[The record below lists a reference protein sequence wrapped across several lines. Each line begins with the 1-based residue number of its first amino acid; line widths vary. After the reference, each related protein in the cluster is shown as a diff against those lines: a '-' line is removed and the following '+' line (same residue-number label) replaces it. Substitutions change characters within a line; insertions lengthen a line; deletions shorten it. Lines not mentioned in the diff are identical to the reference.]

1 MPDRP
6 GAEQAV
12 EKGKD
17 LVQREGRG
25 REGDGE
31 MDVQR
36 ENERKMR
43 VYVAQQSWGR
53 VGLAQ
58 NNVQGRISHL
68 KWKVQPW
75 EAGPVGGWGN
85 HVPARC

>member
-17 LVQREGRG
+17 LVRREGRR
-25 REGDGE
+25 REGGGE

-36 ENERKMR
+36 EKEKDE
-43 VYVAQQSWGR
+43 SLCGTTELGTCG
-53 VGLAQ
+53 VGP
-58 NNVQGRISHL
+58 
-68 KWKVQPW
+68 K
-75 EAGPVGGWGN
+75 
-85 HVPARC
+85 

>member
-17 LVQREGRG
+17 LVRREGRG

-43 VYVAQQSWGR
+43 VYVAQQSWD
-53 VGLAQ
+53 
-58 NNVQGRISHL
+58 
-68 KWKVQPW
+68 
-75 EAGPVGGWGN
+75 
-85 HVPARC
+85 